1 MSFVKIN
8 PITWRVHRLKCDC
21 GGEFEHKFSVKY
33 QPKPFTHVCNK
44 CSVTENHEHIY
55 PRALWEDAES
65 VDRIMNLPT
74 LNQQVAEILK

>member
-33 QPKPFTHVCNK
+33 QPKPFTHVRNK
-44 CSVTENHEHIY
+44 CDAIEDHEYVY
-55 PRALWEDAES
+55 PRTVWEDTE
-65 VDRIMNLPT
+65 T
-74 LNQQVAEILK
+74 LSLIINQQVAEILK